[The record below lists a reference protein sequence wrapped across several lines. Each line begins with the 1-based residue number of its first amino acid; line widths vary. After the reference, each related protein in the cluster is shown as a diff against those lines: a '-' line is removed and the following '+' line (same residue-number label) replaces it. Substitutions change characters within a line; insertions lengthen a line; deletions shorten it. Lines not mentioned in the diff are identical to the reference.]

1 MLPKLLYLHP
11 QSSTFIRKDID
22 FLSRHYDVKE
32 HGFLMKNKALLPLM
46 FVRQL
51 WFLAFRVPSA
61 SRVVVMFGGYH
72 SFLPA
77 LLSRWMGKKCFIIL
91 GGTDCVSYP
100 SIIYGTFR
108 KPLQALLTG
117 WSYRLCSMLLPV
129 HRHLMG
135 HTNTYYEVDGKAQG
149 CQAFVPDLNTPFVEI
164 FNGFDAAKWEIGEKV
179 PDSFITVGYFDT
191 KARLTLKGAD
201 LVVEMAKAFPQCQFT
216 IVGVGNAGLIAPLP
230 NLNLRGKVTHN
241 ELRGLFAQHR
251 FYIQLSI
258 SEGFPN
264 AICEAMLSGCIPIGS
279 AVTSIPEI
287 IGDTGF
293 LLQKRDVKQLTQL
306 MRQALQVVDKDALG
320 LSARGRIAQH
330 YTLEARESKML
341 RVIGT
346 RLLSLPLPFHQAQGK
361 RIM

>member
-1 MLPKLLYLHP
+1 VAQDLLVEELSVMLPKLLYLHP

-22 FLSRHYDVKE
+22 LLSRHYDVKE

-77 LLSRWMGKKCFIIL
+77 LLARLMGKKCFIIL

-100 SIIYGTFR
+100 SIGYGTFR
-108 KPLQALLTG
+108 KPFQALLTG

-129 HRHLMG
+129 HRHLME
-135 HTNTYYEVDGKAQG
+135 HSNTYYEVDGKAQG
-149 CQAFVPDLNTPFVEI
+149 CKAFVPDLKTPFVEI
-164 FNGFDAAKWEIGEKV
+164 FNGFDAAKWDVGEKV

-216 IVGVGNAGLIAPLP
+216 IVGVGTAGLIETLP
-230 NLNLRGKVTHN
+230 NLRLLGKVTHD

-251 FYIQLSI
+251 YYMQLSI

-287 IGDTGF
+287 IGDTG
-293 LLQKRDVKQLTQL
+293 LVLHKRDAAQLRDL
-306 MRQALQVVDKDALG
+306 MDRALQIADKSALG
-320 LSARGRIAQH
+320 LRARQRISDLF
-330 YTLEARESKML
+330 TIDAREKAML
-341 RVIGT
+341 
-346 RLLSLPLPFHQAQGK
+346 QALH
-361 RIM
+361 